1 MDRIEQAI
9 SQARIHT
16 NETIQEET
24 EQFIIATRTRK
35 NIARRSSE
43 EQSEAYYQPPM
54 PTEFEAQAEP
64 EINEVPAAQL
74 KW

>member
-1 MDRIEQAI
+1 MREAQNQA
-9 SQARIHT
+9 QVPT
-16 NETIQEET
+16 NLIIQQET
-24 EQFIIATRTRK
+24 EQIKTTTRTRT
-35 NIARRSSE
+35 NIEVRNSE

-64 EINEVPAAQL
+64 EINEVPAAQP